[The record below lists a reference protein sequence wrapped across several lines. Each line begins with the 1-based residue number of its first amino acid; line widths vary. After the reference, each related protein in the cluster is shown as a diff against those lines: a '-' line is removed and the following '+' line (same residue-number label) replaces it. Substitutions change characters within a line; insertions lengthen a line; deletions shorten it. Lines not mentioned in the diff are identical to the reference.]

1 MKIEAVIF
9 DLDGTL
15 TEPFMDF
22 DMIRRQMGIVSG
34 EPCIL
39 GALETM
45 SPAERRHAEAVLY
58 AHEKAAAEHSTLNDG
73 AARLLDTLRS
83 SGIPIGLLT
92 RNTHTNAKFVADKHN
107 LHFDAMVCRE
117 DGPAKPDGFGVR
129 LLCRQFNADPAR
141 TLVVGDFK
149 HDLEAARN
157 AGAIAILLKNHA
169 KADTFEHIAD
179 YVVLHLDDVLSI
191 IDQLE
196 NTL

>member
-22 DMIRRQMGIVSG
+22 DAIRRQMGVAPG

-39 GALETM
+39 GALEKM
-45 SPAERRHAEAVLY
+45 SPAERQHAEAVLY
-58 AHEKAAAEHSTLNDG
+58 AHEKTAAEQSTLNDG
-73 AARLLDTLRS
+73 AARLLETLRS
-83 SGIPIGLLT
+83 RGIPIGLLT
-92 RNTHTNAKFVADKHN
+92 RNTRTNAVYVADKHH
-107 LHFDAMVCRE
+107 LHFDAMLCRE

-129 LLCRQFNADPAR
+129 ALCRQFNANPAC

-149 HDLEAARN
+149 HDLEAAKN

-191 IDQLE
+191 IDRLE